1 MNENK
6 VVKVAAITVIGLVLV
21 PFVVNTSIS
30 IVGTVA
36 AHVEYLGNRHAYNK
50 RIKKGLKDGS
60 IVVINGQFY
69 EVEKNVE
76 EA

>member
-30 IVGTVA
+30 IVGAVA

-60 IVVINGQFY
+60 IILIDGQYY
-69 EVEKNVE
+69 EIETNVEK
-76 EA
+76 A

>member
-60 IVVINGQFY
+60 IILIDGQYY
-69 EVEKNVE
+69 EIETNVEK
-76 EA
+76 A